1 MPDPGLSDTL
11 PVQTDQTDTEHDNA
25 AMEIFFCGKSAGRPR
40 EADKEARAENLLYT
54 AGCLFLEKGYGKVSL
69 EMIARQ
75 AHVAV
80 RTIYVK
86 FGGKSGLFNAVVEQ
100 RRAAYFATMPA
111 LETDMRPLPIVLG
124 EFGMLFLKLV
134 TMPAAV
140 RLNRM
145 IVAEAAS
152 HPELAETFHKVG
164 PGRTRETLIQ
174 FFSRP
179 EIAAQFRAELTAEQI
194 AMHLLN
200 CLLDD
205 QMSRLL
211 FPPLT
216 QPDTAHLRKLL
227 DHRLDLFLRAT
238 LRAPLAA

>member
-1 MPDPGLSDTL
+1 
-11 PVQTDQTDTEHDNA
+11 V
-25 AMEIFFCGKSAGRPR
+25 
-40 EADKEARAENLLYT
+40 
-54 AGCLFLEKGYGKVSL
+54 
-69 EMIARQ
+69 
-75 AHVAV
+75 
-80 RTIYVK
+80 
-86 FGGKSGLFNAVVEQ
+86 
-100 RRAAYFATMPA
+100 
-111 LETDMRPLPIVLG
+111 
-124 EFGMLFLKLV
+124 KLV

-164 PGRTRETLIQ
+164 PGRTRDMLTR

-179 EIAAQFRAELTAEQI
+179 EIAIQFRAELTAEQI

-216 QPDTAHLRKLL
+216 QPDTAQLRKLL

>member
-11 PVQTDQTDTEHDNA
+11 PMPTDTEYDSA
-25 AMEIFFCGKSAGRPR
+25 AMEMFFCGKSAGRPR

-100 RRAAYFATMPA
+100 RRDAYFSTMPA
-111 LETDMRPLPIVLG
+111 LETDMRPLPAILG
-124 EFGMLFLKLV
+124 EFGMLFLQLI

-145 IVAEAAS
+145 VVAEAAS

-164 PGRTRETLIQ
+164 PGRTRDMLTR

-179 EIAAQFRAELTAEQI
+179 EIAIQFRAKLTPEQLAI
-194 AMHLLN
+194 HLLN

-216 QPDTAHLRKLL
+216 QPDPAQLRKLL